1 MKQAANEEANL
12 KSVSFIEC
20 CCFRS
25 DTLFYLFISLLFHF
39 PLCLPGKYNPQQ
51 PKYLRGKKT
60 NK

>member
-25 DTLFYLFISLLFHF
+25 DPLFYLFISLLF
-39 PLCLPGKYNPQQ
+39 PLPPFSSRKIQPTAAKISAGKI
-51 PKYLRGKKT
+51 

>member
-51 PKYLRGKKT
+51 PKYLREK
-60 NK
+60 